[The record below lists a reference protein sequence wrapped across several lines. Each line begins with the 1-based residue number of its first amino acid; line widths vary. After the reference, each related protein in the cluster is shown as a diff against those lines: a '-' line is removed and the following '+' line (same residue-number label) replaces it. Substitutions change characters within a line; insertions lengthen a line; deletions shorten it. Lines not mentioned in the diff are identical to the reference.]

1 MKIILSLTVGTMVLT
16 LSASAF
22 AVSPCKVIEFAE
34 LQSLSSKELQME
46 HCFAKM
52 DRVTN
57 RKISA
62 LGGSAGDAAA
72 DKCIDEIKRIERVM
86 DKKKV
91 KPMSCPQGEVW

>member
-1 MKIILSLTVGTMVLT
+1 MKNNISLTAIAMACVF
-16 LSASAF
+16 SAPAF
-22 AVSPCKVIEFAE
+22 AVSPCKVLEFAE

-52 DRVTN
+52 DRVAN

-72 DKCIDEIKRIERVM
+72 DKCIDEIKRMERVM
-86 DKKKV
+86 DKKKI
-91 KPMSCPQGEVW
+91 KPMDCPKGEM